1 MSVLTNTIN
10 TSTNNDTSIPIFVND
25 SYDNNVDAP
34 IIDNNSIHVSVSDRN
49 DEERVDL
56 STIKVPVF
64 RFKLA
69 TTVFDNIRE
78 FARIHQYED
87 RLTFKDSWK
96 TWGDN
101 NKTLIDD
108 ETKRL
113 SDIGFDNNI
122 NDKLFRTAKYYFI
135 KKKFNNHTVDI
146 NTSAPPLP
154 EQNHPPPNTLTTSAD
169 NIPQPINEHPIGVIY
184 TPSTRNRR
192 PVTHQDTTGDAN
204 NQDKKK
210 YITISRTFLNTISN
224 QIEKNIG
231 NDSFTPSKGFKHFTE
246 NFNDN
251 ITNEITLIKEKLPGI
266 SDDDCNIKIKKTY
279 KNKYFQYTNKYGTKQ
294 NK

>member
-1 MSVLTNTIN
+1 MSVLTNTIT
-10 TSTNNDTSIPIFVND
+10 TSTNNDTSIPIFENGSFNNND
-25 SYDNNVDAP
+25 DAP
-34 IIDNNSIHVSVSDRN
+34 IIDNNGVSVSVSDDDRN

-56 STIKVPVF
+56 SNVKVPVF

-69 TTVFDNIRE
+69 TTVFDNIRA
-78 FARIHQYED
+78 FARIHQHED
-87 RLTFKDSWK
+87 RVTFKDSWK
-96 TWGDN
+96 TWCDN
-101 NKTLIDD
+101 NKTMIDD

-135 KKKFNNHTVDI
+135 KKTFKNHTVDI
-146 NTSAPPLP
+146 NTSEQTLPPTV
-154 EQNHPPPNTLTTSAD
+154 PP
-169 NIPQPINEHPIGVIY
+169 GVIY

-192 PVTHQDTTGDAN
+192 PVTGQEATSDANNQGDAN

-231 NDSFTPSKGFKHFTE
+231 NDSFTPCKGFKHFTE

-251 ITNEITLIKEKLPGI
+251 ITNEIALIKEKLPGI
-266 SDDDCNIKIKKTY
+266 SDDDCNLKIKKTY